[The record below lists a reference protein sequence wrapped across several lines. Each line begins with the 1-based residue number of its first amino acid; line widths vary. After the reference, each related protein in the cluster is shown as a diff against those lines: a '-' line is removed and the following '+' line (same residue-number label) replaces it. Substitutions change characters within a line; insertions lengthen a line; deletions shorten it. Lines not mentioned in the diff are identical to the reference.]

1 MEVTATITKII
12 GATSFTKRD
21 GTTSNKYEF
30 VAKVEKGEFYDLL
43 KFDVFGDEKWNAM
56 NLYADGKFQLNFDIK
71 SKEYNGRWY
80 TNLTCWSATNVSAQA
95 PQQAAPAAP
104 QNAYSAPPANE
115 DVPF

>member
-21 GTTSNKYEF
+21 GTPSNKYEF
-30 VAKVEKGEFYDLL
+30 VAKVEKDNFYDLL

-56 NLYADGKFQLNFDIK
+56 HLYAEGKFQLNFDIK

-80 TNLTCWSATNVSAQA
+80 TNLTCWSATNVSAEA
-95 PQQAAPAAP
+95 PQQQAAAAP
-104 QNAYSAPPANE
+104 QTPYVAPPAND